1 MKALVRVPETE
12 LAVMTISLAAPVLD
26 PKDTMHATDVREAH
40 DAVEHACVPTTVEAD
55 TSVVRKFT
63 PATVTMPPEVVTPF
77 SADE

>member
-26 PKDTMHATDVREAH
+26 PKDKQQATDVFEAH
-40 DAVEHACVPTTVEAD
+40 TAVEHACMAATAEAV
-55 TSVVRKFT
+55 TSVLRKFK

-77 SADE
+77 LADE